1 MKSTGMIRRI
11 DDLGRVV
18 IPKEIRRIMR
28 IREGDPLE
36 IYTNPSDNAV
46 TFKRYTPH
54 GEKDW
59 NRAKKIVQKLFNDT
73 FALFDRYGDLTIKAG
88 ITVPD
93 SIDFENFDQCVTGC
107 DYSEIRVCGEVAGY
121 FVYGFE
127 PTNVVRQAQ
136 INSAKN
142 VLSVILDEDF

>member
-1 MKSTGMIRRI
+1 MKTTGIIRRV

-18 IPKEIRRIMR
+18 IPKEIRRMMK

-36 IYTNPSDNAV
+36 IYVTPSDNSV

-59 NRAKKIVQKLFNDT
+59 NRAKKVVQKLFNDA

-88 ITVPD
+88 ITVPN
-93 SIDFENFDQCVTGC
+93 SIDFENFEQCVTNC
-107 DYSEIRVCGEVAGY
+107 TCSEIRICGEVAGY
-121 FVYGFE
+121 FVCELPINIMRQGQIY
-127 PTNVVRQAQ
+127 NV
-136 INSAKN
+136 IN

>member
-1 MKSTGMIRRI
+1 MKATGLVRRI

-36 IYTNPSDNAV
+36 IFTNPSDNSV
-46 TFKRYTPH
+46 TFKRYIPH

-59 NRAKKIVQKLFNDT
+59 NRAKKIVQKLFVGT

-88 ITVPD
+88 ITVPN
-93 SIDFENFDQCVTGC
+93 SIDFENFDQCVTDC
-107 DYSEIRVCGEVAGY
+107 TYSEIRVCGEVAGY
-121 FVYGFE
+121 FVCE
-127 PTNVVRQAQ
+127 LPINVVRQAQ
-136 INSAKN
+136 INSVIG